1 MSIPLNLK
9 PVPVTKID
17 PDRILVK
24 NELNILIAT
33 VYCDQQIAF
42 TKNVLT
48 VQQNDDIQVIA
59 KNFYLF
65 YSNLFIKL
73 KD

>member
-1 MSIPLNLK
+1 MNQSFTLSPKPKNNL
-9 PVPVTKID
+9 D

-33 VYCDQQIAF
+33 IYADGNIAF

-48 VQQNDDIQVIA
+48 VQQNDEIQAIS

-65 YSNLFIKL
+65 YNNLKN
-73 KD
+73 

>member
-1 MSIPLNLK
+1 MNQSFTLSPK
-9 PVPVTKID
+9 QKTSID

-33 VYCDQQIAF
+33 IYADQQIAF
-42 TKNVLT
+42 TKNMLT
-48 VQQNDDIQVIA
+48 VQQIDEIQAIL

-65 YSNLFIKL
+65 YSNLK
-73 KD
+73 KVE

>member
-1 MSIPLNLK
+1 MSKSFTLTPRK
-9 PVPVTKID
+9 KTTID

-33 VYCDQQIAF
+33 VYSDGNIAF

-48 VQQNDDIQVIA
+48 LQQNDEVQAISR
-59 KNFYLF
+59 NFYLF
-65 YSNLFIKL
+65 YNNLIDKSN
-73 KD
+73 D